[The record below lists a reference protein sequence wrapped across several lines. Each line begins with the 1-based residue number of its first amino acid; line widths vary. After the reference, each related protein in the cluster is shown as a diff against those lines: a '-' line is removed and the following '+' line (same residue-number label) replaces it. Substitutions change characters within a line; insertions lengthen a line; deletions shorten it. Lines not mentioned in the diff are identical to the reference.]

1 MVTEEES
8 KIMEEWLRLIEQYAN
23 EFELISSRPVHF
35 KAIAAFPGILPEH
48 GIHSIKDAILKM
60 GSVRESPS
68 QIAMDWTN
76 KTNMEHITDSNFAML
91 STESVSSLSCIVTES
106 PISLPFGQVQ
116 RINVNEIDN
125 IFHQEA
131 IQKHSNRMQFQQVL
145 LVQGAPTWSDV
156 DTTTIHPPT
165 TPGEEDHS
173 DLTIASFFKI
183 YQANGTIRDRDYD
196 TALFK
201 DVLTGNV
208 SSSIVME
215 VSQMSIQAAQHR
227 MIEVKTI
234 LQETIGPTANI
245 TVAMWP
251 EISQELD
258 EAESKHEQL
267 RESIQDDNQ
276 DHPKEE
282 QEGQSQ
288 GQVESNHTQ
297 SNSSRI
303 QGNTDLNAEVSEI
316 KQVLV
321 TLTKLIKEKESLT
334 APLTTVTASSNGE
347 VSPISSITLVDLS
360 NALYDVF
367 ERAYKEDG
375 FLYKNAK
382 EENERLADNIVQM
395 LRDAIA
401 ETTPIMQDSVRELVE
416 ETPVANE
423 ACDSPEA
430 GEHVRSNGGTG
441 HSRPSR
447 RESESSINLPGAIW
461 RPK

>member
-91 STESVSSLSCIVTES
+91 YTESVSSLSRIVTES
-106 PISLPFGQVQ
+106 PISLPFGQVHE
-116 RINVNEIDN
+116 INVNEVDT

-131 IQKHSNRMQFQQVL
+131 IHKHSKRMQFQQVL

-288 GQVESNHTQ
+288 GQVESNHT
-297 SNSSRI
+297 
-303 QGNTDLNAEVSEI
+303 
-316 KQVLV
+316 
-321 TLTKLIKEKESLT
+321 
-334 APLTTVTASSNGE
+334 
-347 VSPISSITLVDLS
+347 
-360 NALYDVF
+360 
-367 ERAYKEDG
+367 
-375 FLYKNAK
+375 
-382 EENERLADNIVQM
+382 
-395 LRDAIA
+395 
-401 ETTPIMQDSVRELVE
+401 
-416 ETPVANE
+416 
-423 ACDSPEA
+423 
-430 GEHVRSNGGTG
+430 
-441 HSRPSR
+441 
-447 RESESSINLPGAIW
+447 
-461 RPK
+461 